1 MFIARAPE
9 TLVWQRTY
17 VKMRRFYLAERGAA
31 EFSHSKILSMRG
43 KHGSRT
49 DDGERLLRHSCRLK
63 RMTVGNVEI
72 ARRVLVDG
80 ISQVDAATESGLSK
94 QRVGAVIKA
103 VQAAGREIP
112 PDWEH
117 VDVWLPPELAAK
129 VRRMAEEERG
139 RIS

>member
-1 MFIARAPE
+1 MA
-9 TLVWQRTY
+9 
-17 VKMRRFYLAERGAA
+17 AERMTAKDFKA
-31 EFSHSKILSMRG
+31 LMP
-43 KHGSRT
+43 
-49 DDGERLLRHSCRLK
+49 RLK

-103 VQAAGREIP
+103 VQAAAREIP

-117 VDVWLPPELAAK
+117 VDVWLPPDLAAK
-129 VRRMAEEERG
+129 VRQMAEEERD